1 MFGHICQKIHKILDF
16 LLRYDTMSDKIF
28 KNSLRKGNIMTK
40 ETFSTKE
47 RIEAIKTHGTSSD
60 EVCYALRRL
69 QKIGAV
75 PFNGIVDGSAKDIYT
90 QAIAQAKKNNQMV
103 SVYLHSG
110 EVKGLFLATP
120 GHPSPDVM
128 DSYWPYFKS
137 NAQENRWDKPI
148 EEQKKNEPYDRF
160 SVYEYAKKLYEK
172 WDAVSIEEQYAAER
186 LEKMG
191 VKPYNGNGATD
202 VADVFWGAMK
212 QAKADKNRV
221 GVMLNSGVIKGLFVV
236 EPQDMADDRGYAISA
251 FQQYVKNQQNLR
263 YDKPIAI
270 QQMEE
275 TQVKNANI
283 KTFS

>member
-1 MFGHICQKIHKILDF
+1 
-16 LLRYDTMSDKIF
+16 MSDKIF
-28 KNSLRKGNIMTK
+28 KNSLRKSNIMTK

-47 RIEAIKTHGTSSD
+47 RIEALKTHGASSD
-60 EVCYALRRL
+60 EACYALRRL

-75 PFNGIVDGSAKDIYT
+75 PFNGIADGSAKDIYT

-103 SVYLHSG
+103 SVYLNSG

-137 NAQENRWDKPI
+137 NAQKNRWDKPI
-148 EEQKKNEPYDRF
+148 EEQKKNEPFDRF

-236 EPQDMADDRGYAISA
+236 EPQDMADDRGYAILA
-251 FQQYVKNQQNLR
+251 FKQYVKNQQNLR

-275 TQVKNANI
+275 TQAKNANI
-283 KTFS
+283 RTFS